1 MSASGSLLSLSEKEL
16 LLLHELLTFV
26 ITHYEGTDAMT
37 DDALDAFLRL
47 QQKIN
52 FLLEVTAFQRAV
64 TLPHSNTSSQVH

>member
-1 MSASGSLLSLSEKEL
+1 MSATGSLLSLSEEEL
-16 LLLHELLTFV
+16 LLLDELLTFV

-52 FLLEVTAFQRAV
+52 FLLEVTAFHR